1 MYTPFWYNQLNI
13 LYDKEYLFEMFPVK
27 EFDIVRKLNSIVR
40 FTIYYSL
47 LVYLY
52 NKDTNIFYVP
62 LITSIATYF
71 IWKNSKDIQL
81 DSFKTNLMNDVIPSP
96 QIVQE
101 HNIGCQLP
109 TKDNPFMNTPFFDV
123 AADKELSKSCTS
135 YDNKGVQRK
144 IEKEFDKGLYRNYTD
159 IFGKENSQRQFF
171 SVPGKGGVPD
181 QSAFAHWL
189 YRTPDTCREGN
200 SIACLSVGDGNGG
213 GQGIP

>member
-1 MYTPFWYNQLNI
+1 MYTPFWYNQVNI
-13 LYDKEYLFEMFPVK
+13 LYDKEYLFEIFPVK
-27 EFDIVRKLNSIVR
+27 EFDIVRKLNSIIR
-40 FTIYYSL
+40 FTIYYAL
-47 LVYLY
+47 LVYCY

-62 LITSIATYF
+62 LVTAIATYF
-71 IWKNSKDIQL
+71 IWKNSKDIQM
-81 DSFKTNLMNDVIPSP
+81 DSFKTNLMNDVVTEP
-96 QIVQE
+96 QVVQE

-123 AADKELSKSCTS
+123 ASDKELPKSCTS

-144 IEKEFDKGLYRNYTD
+144 IEKEFDKGLYKNYTD

-189 YRTPDTCREGN
+189 YRTPDTCKEGN